1 MIQNSWTKRRRL
13 SAFGVNLLAWFL
25 SLIMLAPLLLILVN
39 SFKTSKEAAAM
50 SLSLTANPQ
59 WSNYSLVIEKGK
71 LSVTFFNSL
80 LYSVSS
86 VLLCTALSSMAAYVM
101 SRNPRKL
108 HRFLYIFIVLG
119 IAMPINFVTLMRVM
133 QFTRLMNKKTG
144 IILLYTATQIP
155 FNVFLIH
162 SFIGKIPMDIDE
174 AATIDGASAMEL
186 FSLVVLPLL
195 KPVLVTVMVLTF
207 LNTWNEFVMPLYFL
221 DSSAKWPM
229 TLAVYN
235 FFGMYFKD
243 WNLVC
248 ADIVLTSAPVIL
260 VYLLG
265 QKYIVAGMTAGAV
278 KG

>member
-1 MIQNSWTKRRRL
+1 MNSRMRNRRRWQTV
-13 SAFGVNLLAWFL
+13 GVNTLAWAL
-25 SLIMLAPLLLILVN
+25 SLILMAPLLLILVN
-39 SFKTSKEAAAM
+39 SFKDSVSASDMNLALPA
-50 SLSLTANPQ
+50 SPQ
-59 WSNYSLVIEKGK
+59 WSNYSVVVEKGK
-71 LSVTFFNSL
+71 LGITFLNSM
-80 LYSVSS
+80 LYSVGS
-86 VLLCTALSSMAAYVM
+86 VLLCTLLSSMAAYVM
-101 SRNPRKL
+101 SRNNRRL
-108 HRFLYIFIVLG
+108 HKTLYLFIVLG

-133 QFTRLMNKKTG
+133 QFVRLINTRTG
-144 IILLYTATQIP
+144 IVLLYTATQIP

-162 SFIGKIPMDIDE
+162 SFVSKIPEEIDE
-174 AATIDGASAMEL
+174 AATIDGASPLGL
-186 FSLVVLPLL
+186 FLRVVLPLL

-221 DSSAKWPM
+221 GSSTKWPM

-265 QKYIVAGMTAGAV
+265 QKYIVAGMTAGAI